1 MPPPP
6 VPLTQLLTPLLCFK
20 GQKLAVNQEHL
31 ECSRNSNMAKKSGE
45 WMDDKALKGNLHT
58 HSHNKV
64 FYRYIFVLRVN
75 TSRRI
80 KHWCLSSQ

>member
-31 ECSRNSNMAKKSGE
+31 ECTTNSNMAKKVVNG
-45 WMDDKALKGNLHT
+45 WMTRPSRGIYTHT
-58 HSHNKV
+58 LTG
-64 FYRYIFVLRVN
+64 RYFTGTVFVLYSTV
-75 TSRRI
+75 
-80 KHWCLSSQ
+80 